1 MKCQHQ
7 FMLPTTVLSSPSYIS
22 EKEIRQML
30 LPGSPLLKQ
39 RNIEEVELRL
49 RGLYSIRSTKKCCK
63 IYKEDCQTQ
72 YNAGLIITKYISR
85 ILRLNFL

>member
-1 MKCQHQ
+1 
-7 FMLPTTVLSSPSYIS
+7 MLPTTVLSSPSYIS

-49 RGLYSIRSTKKCCK
+49 RGLYSIRSTKK
-63 IYKEDCQTQ
+63 
-72 YNAGLIITKYISR
+72 
-85 ILRLNFL
+85 